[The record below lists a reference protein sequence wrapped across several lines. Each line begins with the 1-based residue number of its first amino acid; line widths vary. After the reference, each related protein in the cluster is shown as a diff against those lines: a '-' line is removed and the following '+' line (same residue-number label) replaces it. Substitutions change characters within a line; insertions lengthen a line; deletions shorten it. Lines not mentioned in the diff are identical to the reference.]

1 MKLISPSL
9 TIMNTAP
16 VTRVGLHVV
25 MVLFTVAFLSL
36 ASFADAESSNTTN
49 TNVATPATFAGSCNN
64 GARGFCNEF
73 TGSSYKVERV
83 KRSCKEGNG
92 VKYLGG
98 ACPTEGRI
106 GTCIVYKGKNTES
119 LYRYYKNFPGYGV
132 KPAGGVAAAAEN
144 QCTKL
149 KGEWIPN

>member
-1 MKLISPSL
+1 ML
-9 TIMNTAP
+9 
-16 VTRVGLHVV
+16 
-25 MVLFTVAFLSL
+25 LFAVAILPM
-36 ASFADAESSNTTN
+36 ASFAAAGGGKAANASVTT
-49 TNVATPATFAGSCNN
+49 AGSCNN
-64 GARGFCNEF
+64 ASSGFCNEF

-83 KRSCKEGNG
+83 KRSCMAVKG
-92 VKYLGG
+92 VKYLSG

-119 LYRYYKNFPGYGV
+119 KYRYYKNFPGFGI
-132 KPAGGVAAAAEN
+132 KPAGGVTLAAED